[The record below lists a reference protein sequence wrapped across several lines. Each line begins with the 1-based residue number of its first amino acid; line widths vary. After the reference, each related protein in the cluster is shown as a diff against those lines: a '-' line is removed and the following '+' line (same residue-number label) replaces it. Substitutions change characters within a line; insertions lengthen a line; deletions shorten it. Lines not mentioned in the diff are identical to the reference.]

1 MTIDNM
7 IMGGGVIKWQQ
18 DCAKTRELRGL
29 MDFQELIDKKRVRA
43 AGLSNLKL
51 AEQPIMRRLSQFAP
65 E

>member
-1 MTIDNM
+1 MTIDNK
-7 IMGGGVIKWQQ
+7 IMGGGVIKWQH

-29 MDFQELIDKKRVRA
+29 MDFQLIDKERVRA

-51 AEQPIMRRLSQFAP
+51 AEQPIMRRLAQFAP